1 LVPRGGVRVGE
12 ELKSPAEFGA
22 DLAAAVERLLG
33 DDARA
38 TAILGAVVNPFILE
52 RLERAAGVGKTL
64 LASRAV
70 PHPEFPEATVRTPL
84 IAAVDAADADV
95 YTREWFGPISFV
107 ISTDSTRDSIELYRD
122 TVKAHGALT
131 AAVYSTSEE
140 VVNAAEEATW
150 EAGANLSINLT
161 GPVYVNQSAAFS
173 DYHGT
178 GANPAA
184 NATYADHAFVAGRF
198 RFIQSRRPA

>member
-1 LVPRGGVRVGE
+1 M
-12 ELKSPAEFGA
+12 
-22 DLAAAVERLLG
+22 
-33 DDARA
+33 
-38 TAILGAVVNPFILE
+38 
-52 RLERAAGVGKTL
+52 
-64 LASRAV
+64 
-70 PHPEFPEATVRTPL
+70 
-84 IAAVDAADADV
+84 DAADEEV
-95 YTREWFGPISFV
+95 YTHEWFGPISFL
-107 ISTDSTRDSIELYRD
+107 IRTDSTEDSIELYRV

-131 AAVYSTSEE
+131 AAVYSTSED
-140 VVNAAEEATW
+140 VVDAAEEATW

-198 RFIQSRRPA
+198 RFVQSRRPA